1 MVGAGGLVRDALDR
15 SSDPIDQRPE
25 AGRVIVELG
34 GMAVGQPVRVQV
46 RFRDVDAYG
55 NAVSSFLSPVLV
67 IRALM
72 PLYPFRTSGKTVAD
86 LTAFRF
92 AKVRGGT
99 VQPPPSGSL
108 MSDPDGPI

>member
-1 MVGAGGLVRDALDR
+1 
-15 SSDPIDQRPE
+15 
-25 AGRVIVELG
+25 
-34 GMAVGQPVRVQV
+34 
-46 RFRDVDAYG
+46 
-55 NAVSSFLSPVLV
+55 
-67 IRALM
+67 
-72 PLYPFRTSGKTVAD
+72 VAD

>member
-1 MVGAGGLVRDALDR
+1 MVGAGGLVDDALDR
-15 SSDPIDQRPE
+15 GSDPIDQRPE

-46 RFRDVDAYG
+46 RFRMPVRY
-55 NAVSSFLSPVLV
+55 AVSSFLSPVLV

-86 LTAFRF
+86 LTPNRF
-92 AKVRGGT
+92 GGGT
-99 VQPPPSGSL
+99 VQPPPSGL
-108 MSDPDGPI
+108 P

>member
-1 MVGAGGLVRDALDR
+1 MVGAGGLVGDALDR
-15 SSDPIDQRPE
+15 SSDPINQRPE

-46 RFRDVDAYG
+46 RFRGCRCLRY
-55 NAVSSFLSPVLV
+55 AVSSFLSPVLV

-86 LTAFRF
+86 LTPKRF
-92 AKVRGGT
+92 VTVRVGT